1 MYDLTNL
8 NDDYPELPALN
19 FSQAPKIAVPS
30 ISGSAM
36 LVELSIRNWAG
47 RKLDKSA
54 SQKVTI
60 DNRASTGVAN
70 VNKKLLGD
78 CAELSAVLKF
88 AANVRN
94 SHYAMTMPW
103 SDTGLRLLPT
113 SQYFKYNEQMIALK
127 AEYFRLVEEF
137 LSSYGWEITQA
148 QVKLGDL
155 FNPDEYPTRAKLSD
169 KFSFRCTAIPVP
181 AAGDWRL
188 DINNEATA
196 VLTETYDKYY
206 KQQID
211 GAMRDIWLRVHKAVV
226 NMVEGLD
233 RYGMR
238 TEKGNKQTFRDTLVE
253 NVVELVE
260 LMGMCNIT
268 NDAAMSEAQRRLSIA
283 LDGVT
288 PEALREDEHLR
299 AETRKQVNEVKK
311 IIDSL
316 PGLGF

>member
-54 SQKVTI
+54 SQKVTL

-88 AANVRN
+88 AAGVRN
-94 SHYAMTMPW
+94 AHYAMTMPW

-113 SQYFKYNEQMIALK
+113 SQYFKYNQTMIDLK
-127 AEYFRLVEEF
+127 AQYFELVDAF

-155 FNPDEYPTRAKLSD
+155 FNPDEYPSAASLQSKFGFGFTFIPLAEAK
-169 KFSFRCTAIPVP
+169 
-181 AAGDWRL
+181 DWRIDIEHEAKEELEQHYASYYRRQWESAMSDVNARLL
-188 DINNEATA
+188 D
-196 VLTETYDKYY
+196 VLTRMSERLDYGDNETK
-206 KQQID
+206 KI
-211 GAMRDIWLRVHKAVV
+211 
-226 NMVEGLD
+226 
-233 RYGMR
+233 
-238 TEKGNKQTFRDTLVE
+238 FRDSLVA
-253 NVVELVE
+253 NVLEIVELVDA
-260 LMGMCNIT
+260 CNLTGDPIMRS
-268 NDAAMSEAQRRLSIA
+268 NAQALRDALHGIDAA
-283 LDGVT
+283 D
-288 PEALREDEHLR
+288 LRDDHRLR
-299 AETRKQVNEVKK
+299 AATKKAVDEV
-311 IIDSL
+311 IASL
-316 PGLGF
+316 PGLGM

>member
-155 FNPDEYPTRAKLSD
+155 FNPDEYPSAASLQS
-169 KFSFRCTAIPVP
+169 KFGFGFTYIPLP
-181 AAGDWRL
+181 EAGDWRIDIESDAKEELAQHYQSYYRRQLEAAMADVNQRAYDVLIRMSERL
-188 DINNEATA
+188 DYEDNEKKVFRDSLVTN
-196 VLTETYDKYY
+196 VLEIADLMDACNLTSDP
-206 KQQID
+206 
-211 GAMRDIWLRVHKAVV
+211 AM
-226 NMVEGLD
+226 
-233 RYGMR
+233 
-238 TEKGNKQTFRDTLVE
+238 KGNAQTLRDL
-253 NVVELVE
+253 LR
-260 LMGMCNIT
+260 GI
-268 NDAAMSEAQRRLSIA
+268 DA
-283 LDGVT
+283 DD
-288 PEALREDEHLR
+288 LREDHRLR
-299 AETRKQVNEVKK
+299 RATKKAVDEV
-311 IIDSL
+311 IATL
-316 PGLGF
+316 PSLGF

>member
-155 FNPDEYPTRAKLSD
+155 FNPDEYPSAASLQS
-169 KFSFRCTAIPVP
+169 KFGFGFTYIPLP
-181 AAGDWRL
+181 EAGDWRIDIESDAKQELAQHYQSYYRRQLEAAMADVNQRAYDVLIRMSERL
-188 DINNEATA
+188 DYEDNEKKVFRDSLVTN
-196 VLTETYDKYY
+196 VLEIADLMDACNLTNDP
-206 KQQID
+206 
-211 GAMRDIWLRVHKAVV
+211 AM
-226 NMVEGLD
+226 
-233 RYGMR
+233 
-238 TEKGNKQTFRDTLVE
+238 KGNAQTLRDL
-253 NVVELVE
+253 LR
-260 LMGMCNIT
+260 GI
-268 NDAAMSEAQRRLSIA
+268 DA
-283 LDGVT
+283 DD
-288 PEALREDEHLR
+288 LREDHRLR
-299 AETRKQVNEVKK
+299 RATKKAVDEV
-311 IIDSL
+311 IATL
-316 PGLGF
+316 PSLGF

>member
-19 FSQAPKIAVPS
+19 FSQAPKITVPS

-155 FNPDEYPTRAKLSD
+155 FNPDEYPSAASLQS
-169 KFSFRCTAIPVP
+169 KFGFGFTYIPLP
-181 AAGDWRL
+181 EAGDWRIDIESDAKQELAQHYQSYYRRQLEAAMADVNQRAYDVLIRMSERL
-188 DINNEATA
+188 DYEDNEKKVFRDSLVTN
-196 VLTETYDKYY
+196 VLEIADLMDACNLTNDP
-206 KQQID
+206 
-211 GAMRDIWLRVHKAVV
+211 AM
-226 NMVEGLD
+226 
-233 RYGMR
+233 
-238 TEKGNKQTFRDTLVE
+238 KGNAQTLRDL
-253 NVVELVE
+253 LR
-260 LMGMCNIT
+260 GI
-268 NDAAMSEAQRRLSIA
+268 DA
-283 LDGVT
+283 DD
-288 PEALREDEHLR
+288 LREDHRLR
-299 AETRKQVNEVKK
+299 RATKKAVDEV
-311 IIDSL
+311 IATL
-316 PGLGF
+316 PSLGF

>member
-88 AANVRN
+88 AANARN

-127 AEYFRLVEEF
+127 AEYFRLVEVF

-155 FNPDEYPTRAKLSD
+155 FNPDEYPSAASLQS
-169 KFSFRCTAIPVP
+169 KFGFGFTYIPLP
-181 AAGDWRL
+181 EAGDWRIDIESDAKEELAQHYQSYYRRQLEAAMADVNQRAYDVLIRMSERL
-188 DINNEATA
+188 DYGDNETKKVFRDSLVTNVLEIADLMDACNLTGDQAMKGNAQTLRDLLHGIDADDLRDDHRLRRAT
-196 VLTETYDKYY
+196 K
-206 KQQID
+206 
-211 GAMRDIWLRVHKAVV
+211 KAVDEV
-226 NMVEGLD
+226 IA
-233 RYGMR
+233 
-238 TEKGNKQTFRDTLVE
+238 TLP
-253 NVVELVE
+253 
-260 LMGMCNIT
+260 
-268 NDAAMSEAQRRLSIA
+268 S
-283 LDGVT
+283 
-288 PEALREDEHLR
+288 
-299 AETRKQVNEVKK
+299 
-311 IIDSL
+311 
-316 PGLGF
+316 LGF

>member
-8 NDDYPELPALN
+8 NDDAPELPALN

-60 DNRASTGVAN
+60 DARASTGVAN

-88 AANVRN
+88 AANARN

-113 SQYFKYNEQMIALK
+113 SKYFQYNEQMIALK
-127 AEYFRLVEEF
+127 EEYFRLVEAF

-155 FNPDEYPTRAKLSD
+155 FNPDEYPSAAELQG
-169 KFSFRCTAIPVP
+169 KFGFGCTYIPLP
-181 AAGDWRL
+181 EAGDWRIDIEADAKEELAQHYRSYYRRQLEAAMADVNRRAYDVLIRMSERL
-188 DINNEATA
+188 DYGDNETKKVFRDSLVTN
-196 VLTETYDKYY
+196 VLEIADLMDACNLTGD
-206 KQQID
+206 Q
-211 GAMRDIWLRVHKAVV
+211 AM
-226 NMVEGLD
+226 
-233 RYGMR
+233 
-238 TEKGNKQTFRDTLVE
+238 KGNAQTLRDLLRGV
-253 NVVELVE
+253 
-260 LMGMCNIT
+260 
-268 NDAAMSEAQRRLSIA
+268 DA
-283 LDGVT
+283 DD
-288 PEALREDEHLR
+288 LREDHRLR
-299 AETRKQVNEVKK
+299 RATKKAVDEV
-311 IIDSL
+311 IATL
-316 PGLGF
+316 PGLGL

>member
-155 FNPDEYPTRAKLSD
+155 FNPDEYPSAASLQS
-169 KFSFRCTAIPVP
+169 KFGFGFTYIPLP
-181 AAGDWRL
+181 EAGDWRIDIESDAKQELAQHYQSYYRRQLEAAMADVNQRAYDVLIRMSERL
-188 DINNEATA
+188 DYEDNETKKVFRDSLVTN
-196 VLTETYDKYY
+196 VLEIADLMDACNLTNDP
-206 KQQID
+206 
-211 GAMRDIWLRVHKAVV
+211 AM
-226 NMVEGLD
+226 
-233 RYGMR
+233 
-238 TEKGNKQTFRDTLVE
+238 KGNAQTLRDL
-253 NVVELVE
+253 LR
-260 LMGMCNIT
+260 GI
-268 NDAAMSEAQRRLSIA
+268 DA
-283 LDGVT
+283 DD
-288 PEALREDEHLR
+288 LREDHRLR
-299 AETRKQVNEVKK
+299 RATKKAVDEV
-311 IIDSL
+311 IATL
-316 PGLGF
+316 PSLGF

>member
-155 FNPDEYPTRAKLSD
+155 FNPDEYPSAASLQS
-169 KFSFRCTAIPVP
+169 KFGFGFTYIPLP
-181 AAGDWRL
+181 EAGDWRIDIESDAKQELAQHYQSYYRRQLEAAMADVNQRAYDVLIRMSERL
-188 DINNEATA
+188 DYEDNETKKVFRDSLVTN
-196 VLTETYDKYY
+196 VLEIADLMDACNLTSDP
-206 KQQID
+206 
-211 GAMRDIWLRVHKAVV
+211 AM
-226 NMVEGLD
+226 
-233 RYGMR
+233 
-238 TEKGNKQTFRDTLVE
+238 KGNAQTLRDL
-253 NVVELVE
+253 LR
-260 LMGMCNIT
+260 GI
-268 NDAAMSEAQRRLSIA
+268 DA
-283 LDGVT
+283 DD
-288 PEALREDEHLR
+288 LREDHRLR
-299 AETRKQVNEVKK
+299 RATKKAVDEV
-311 IIDSL
+311 IATL
-316 PGLGF
+316 PSLGF